1 MTSSPD
7 RATATVAPPVPRAPE
22 RRLQLTAAAAGQL
35 TLDAMFARVAARRP
49 DHTAVRVGAG
59 RLTYRGAEQRARQ
72 LASLLVLGGVQL
84 GDPVIV
90 CCLDHRR
97 SLVAQLAVLK
107 AGGVCVPVPAGTPDT
122 ALREIAALS
131 GAQAVLCGHAHRD
144 AWDDDVPLVL
154 LMDSPATWQRA
165 EAVRPDD
172 SLPRSSPIDPA
183 YLLIAPGTGAV
194 PGPTGELIDHRA
206 WQLAAAARI
215 QRVGA
220 AEYGVE
226 IRQPAPGGP
235 AALAAMWWAVASAGT
250 LYCGPPDGALTRSP
264 VAVLTPQE
272 YDRLLVPGAPGPRTV
287 VLVGDPCPEELGA
300 RHRELLPASRLWAE
314 FAPAGGALPWAARDL
329 THAGERVPA
338 GAGRR
343 RGLDVGGAVAGVRI
357 QILDEHGGAVLP
369 GGTGEVCAVGPALA
383 FDRVFLHAPGR
394 PFNPDPGPILHASLH
409 GRHAPTDHLT
419 VFPT

>member
-7 RATATVAPPVPRAPE
+7 RATATVAPPVPRARE
-22 RRLQLTAAAAGQL
+22 RPLQLTAAAAGQL
-35 TLDAMFARVAARRP
+35 TLDAMFARVAARKP
-49 DHTAVRVGAG
+49 DHTAVRVGTG

-90 CCLDHRR
+90 YCVDHRR

-107 AGGVCVPVPAGTPDT
+107 AGGVCVPVPAGTPDA

-131 GAQAVLCGHAHRD
+131 GAQTVLCGQAHRNS
-144 AWDDDVPLVL
+144 WGLVRLVVPMDD
-154 LMDSPATWQRA
+154 PATWQRA

-183 YLLIAPGTGAV
+183 YLLLAPGTGTV

-220 AEYGVE
+220 AEHGIE

-235 AALAAMWWAVASAGT
+235 VTLAALWWAVASAGT
-250 LYCGPPDGALTRSP
+250 LYCGAPEGALTRSP

-287 VLVGDPCPEELGA
+287 VLIGDPCSEELA
-300 RHRELLPASRLWAE
+300 TRHRELLPTSRLWAE
-314 FAPAGGALPWAARDL
+314 FAPAGGALPWTALDL
-329 THAGERVPA
+329 SHPVPRTRS
-338 GAGRR
+338 GGGRR
-343 RGLDVGGAVAGVRI
+343 RGLNVGGAVAGVRI
-357 QILDEHGGAVLP
+357 QVLDDRGAAALPGAV
-369 GGTGEVCAVGPALA
+369 GEVCAVGPALA
-383 FDRVFLHAPGR
+383 FDRVFHHTPGR
-394 PFNPDPGPILHASLH
+394 PFNPDPGPVLHAALS
-409 GRHAPTDHLT
+409 GRHTPTDFLT
-419 VFPT
+419 VFPPP